1 MRYVL
6 ALLLLLPSL
15 AFADIPPVP
24 DDTLARGHYVRGAE
38 AYNAGRYEEALVEFE
53 AAHHVRPMSAFD
65 YNIAKCLDRL
75 NRRAEAVEAYG
86 KYLRNAPP
94 DDTAAETRA
103 RIEKLQHEIRDAEKP
118 PAPAIVPA
126 IVAPVITPPAP
137 SAVVFSVTLPPRPSP
152 RRFILPGAV
161 GGGALALAAI
171 GAGLLGSTASAY
183 GSLDGSCAPNCSTGS
198 WASLPAR
205 EHAGEALLGIAGAV
219 AIVDV
224 VLWVRAMK
232 RGK

>member
-1 MRYVL
+1 MSCRLIVVL
-6 ALLLLLPSL
+6 TLLLLPSL
-15 AFADIPPVP
+15 AFADMPPVP
-24 DDTLARGHYVRGAE
+24 DDNALARGHHVRGAE
-38 AYNAGRYEEALVEFE
+38 AYAAGRYEEALVEFE
-53 AAHHVRPMSAFD
+53 AAHHVRPMPAFD

-94 DDTAAETRA
+94 DDNTTAETRA
-103 RIEKLQHEIRDAEKP
+103 RIEKLEHEIHDAEKP
-118 PAPAIVPA
+118 PARAA
-126 IVAPVITPPAP
+126 PPAP

-161 GGGALALAAI
+161 GGGALALAAV

-183 GSLDGSCAPNCSTGS
+183 GSLDGSCSPNCSTGS

-219 AIVDV
+219 AVVDV